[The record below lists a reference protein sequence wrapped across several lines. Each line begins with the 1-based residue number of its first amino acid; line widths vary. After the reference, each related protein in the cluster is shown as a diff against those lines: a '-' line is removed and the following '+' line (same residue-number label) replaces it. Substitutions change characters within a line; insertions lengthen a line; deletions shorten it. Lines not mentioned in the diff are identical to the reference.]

1 MLYFPERILIT
12 PNFFAVLDQYKYF
25 PDNPVSMKEKELALV
40 AIILVCCTVAA
51 TGCMGL
57 AENIVPG
64 KAQPAMDYTAERDW
78 QGVSVEKAS
87 GAAYPVPAPSSAP
100 LQSGN
105 AANVPGAGIETKI
118 IKTAQA
124 TIEVR
129 DVVASVDTLKALAVQ
144 KGGYLSSSSVQKN
157 YNNQLY
163 ATVVLRVPQS
173 EFESVMEG
181 VKAVGTV
188 KSVSTKGEDVTE
200 EYVDLAAR
208 RIANQ
213 NQLTAY
219 NRIMEK
225 SEKVEDILKVQQQIE
240 RVQVELDRIEGRMR
254 YLNSRIDLSTIT
266 VNLQEPEPVGGE
278 TGHSFISA
286 INEGIAGF
294 LGMIDAIIIL
304 LLTLLPLIV
313 IGAAAYG
320 IYRWKKSKKAVTS
333 PPAGEEKKS

>member
-1 MLYFPERILIT
+1 
-12 PNFFAVLDQYKYF
+12 
-25 PDNPVSMKEKELALV
+25 
-40 AIILVCCTVAA
+40 
-51 TGCMGL
+51 
-57 AENIVPG
+57 
-64 KAQPAMDYTAERDW
+64 
-78 QGVSVEKAS
+78 
-87 GAAYPVPAPSSAP
+87 
-100 LQSGN
+100 
-105 AANVPGAGIETKI
+105 
-118 IKTAQA
+118 
-124 TIEVR
+124 
-129 DVVASVDTLKALAVQ
+129 VQ